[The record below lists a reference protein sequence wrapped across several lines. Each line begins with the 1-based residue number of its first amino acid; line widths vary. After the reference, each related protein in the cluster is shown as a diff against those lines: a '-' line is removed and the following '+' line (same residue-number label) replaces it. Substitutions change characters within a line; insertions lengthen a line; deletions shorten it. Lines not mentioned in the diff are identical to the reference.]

1 MESGGPR
8 VNTEM
13 WLNQFP
19 REAASEDP
27 FFKLIIIQRNYI
39 LLVMFW
45 NSNVSIDMLQ
55 AWRRLFGLIYFN

>member
-8 VNTEM
+8 VNIEM

-19 REAASEDP
+19 RGAASEDP

-39 LLVMFW
+39 LLVMF
-45 NSNVSIDMLQ
+45 
-55 AWRRLFGLIYFN
+55 